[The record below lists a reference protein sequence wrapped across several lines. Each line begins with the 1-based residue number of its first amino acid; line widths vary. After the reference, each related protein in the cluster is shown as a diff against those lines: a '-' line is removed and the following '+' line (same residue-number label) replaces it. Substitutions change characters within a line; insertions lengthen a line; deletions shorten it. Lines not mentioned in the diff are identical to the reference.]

1 MRRHSKHR
9 STRQRRRRR
18 TRLTWALGLL
28 LSAATGAAGD
38 ELATAD
44 VVVVVDTSI
53 SMREEGM
60 DPRRTSLLVTKL
72 LADIVPGDLAVVRL
86 LDLAADADVLPSR
99 PTGRTEP
106 CPEDPS
112 RRCNVVEPASDWAA
126 DARRLKLGALERPA
140 RGDAEYKRRLDAHL
154 EQRTNNSPFD
164 LALRAAQGIFDDHA
178 GQPAPR
184 TVIWLSDGRSD
195 DEPQVRRAIAELVT
209 GGAAVE
215 AIVFGRGETRLAREA
230 GIKVEQVGSP
240 AEIMRAFA
248 GAFRR
253 MVRAPF
259 EIDHLVSE
267 APGFEIK
274 PHVDEAWIVVYG
286 DDTLEDA
293 SLEGPASR
301 QETRFAADRLAGAG
315 AYRVAYLRRPRPGR
329 WTVRARGGGPG
340 TAYAVVQ
347 RSALHPVL
355 LAPREAVAGVPVTLV
370 AGVAAGLGGELLT
383 DPEVLADAALTAS
396 FQGNTYDLTADRN
409 AGDGR
414 YAAQAVFRGSG
425 SVEVALR
432 LLSALVDRASTG
444 TVEVAGAF
452 RSSGDTP
459 PVDFG
464 TLKAGDLSCRPLEW
478 EVEREGEVPLEL
490 RGLRQLP
497 AGHRLEIRLPAGRL
511 EPGGGALPSG
521 PEDRPEVCLSTEPR
535 ASDSTAAGE
544 LWLELRLAGS
554 EDPEHAVAIA
564 LRWTVEGLSFW
575 ERWGRWIQAACALLL
590 AVFIAGGVL
599 WPQRFQRS
607 LAVAFAPDLEALD
620 EQSPQP
626 VAPWKGVGIGFYR
639 HARAFLHPDFR
650 LSGRSQGAL
659 ASLHAEKGA
668 TRLRA
673 GKGRTLYRET
683 LDSDWEAV
691 VREGRRVR
699 PGDVY
704 RLDEQGP
711 YLRIVLQPGGRR

>member
-1 MRRHSKHR
+1 MRRLSKNHSTHE
-9 STRQRRRRR
+9 
-18 TRLTWALGLL
+18 LHHWLAWLAGALGLL
-28 LSAATGAAGD
+28 FSAAAGAAGD

-44 VVVVVDTSI
+44 VVVVVDTST
-53 SMREEGM
+53 SMRDEGM

-72 LADIVPGDLAVVRL
+72 LADIVPGDLAVIRL
-86 LDLAADADVLPSR
+86 LDLAADADVLPSHR
-99 PTGRTEP
+99 TGRTGP
-106 CPEDPS
+106 CSEDPS
-112 RRCNVVEPASDWAA
+112 SRCEVVEPAADWTA
-126 DARRLKLGALERPA
+126 DARRRKLGALERPV

-154 EQRTNNSPFD
+154 QQRINNSPFD
-164 LALRAAQGIFDDHA
+164 LAFRAAQGIFDDHA

-195 DEPQVRRAIAELVT
+195 NEAQVCQAIAELVA
-209 GGAAVE
+209 GGAVVE

-230 GIKVEQVGSP
+230 GIEVEQVGSP
-240 AEIMRAFA
+240 AQIMRAFA

-253 MVRAPF
+253 VVRAPY

-267 APGFEIK
+267 ASGFEIK

-293 SLEGPASR
+293 ALEGPASR
-301 QETRFAADRLAGAG
+301 DETRFAADRLAGAG

-355 LAPREAVAGVPVTLV
+355 LAPREAVAGIPVTLV

-396 FQGNTYDLTADRN
+396 FQGNTYELTADRN

-414 YAAQAVFRGSG
+414 YAAEVVVRGSG

-432 LLSALVDRASTG
+432 LLSALVDRTSTG
-444 TVEVAGAF
+444 TVAVAGMF
-452 RSSGDTP
+452 RSIGDTP
-459 PVDFG
+459 QVDLG
-464 TLKAGDLSCRPLEW
+464 TLKAGNLSCRPLEW
-478 EVEREGEVPLEL
+478 VVEREGEVPLEL
-490 RGLRQLP
+490 RGLRELP
-497 AGHRLEIRLPAGRL
+497 AGHRLEIRLPAGKL
-511 EPGGGALPSG
+511 EPGGGALPSV
-521 PEDRPEVCLSTEPR
+521 PEDRPEVCLRTGPR
-535 ASDSTAAGE
+535 ASGSTAAGE
-544 LWLELRLAGS
+544 PWLELRLAGS
-554 EDPEHAVAIA
+554 EDLEHAVAIA
-564 LRWTVEGLSFW
+564 LRWTVESLSFR
-575 ERWGRWIQAACALLL
+575 ELWGRWILAACALLL
-590 AVFIAGGVL
+590 AAFIAGGIL

-607 LAVAFAPDLEALD
+607 LAVAFAPDLEELD

-626 VAPWKGVGIGFYR
+626 VVPWKGVGIGFYR

-659 ASLHAEKGA
+659 AGLHAEKGA

-673 GKGRTLYRET
+673 GKGGTLYRET
-683 LDSDWEAV
+683 LDGDWDVV

-704 RLDEQGP
+704 RLGEQGP
-711 YLRIVLQPGGRR
+711 YLRIALQQGGRR